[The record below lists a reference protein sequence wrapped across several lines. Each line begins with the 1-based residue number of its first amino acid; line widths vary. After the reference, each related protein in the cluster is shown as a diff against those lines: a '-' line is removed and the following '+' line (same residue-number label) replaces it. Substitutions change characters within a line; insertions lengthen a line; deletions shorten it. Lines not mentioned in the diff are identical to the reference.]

1 LSDLKSTLFCA
12 KKKIPNDYS
21 STFKV
26 LTKGFHFF
34 WVIAFFWLFL
44 KKILKKP
51 WENEYFPS
59 VKKNK
64 IIKRFIIFLK
74 NFFSKK
80 EKLKEKSKAFT
91 KYIYSS
97 IVPTPHFEKS
107 PHP

>member
-1 LSDLKSTLFCA
+1 LKLSDLKSTLFCA

-59 VKKNK
+59 VKKKKNHQK
-64 IIKRFIIFLK
+64 VHHFSKEFFFQKRKIKR
-74 NFFSKK
+74 K
-80 EKLKEKSKAFT
+80 EQGIHKV
-91 KYIYSS
+91 YI
-97 IVPTPHFEKS
+97 
-107 PHP
+107 